1 MQNLNNQIWKSRI
14 STSTKLKLYN
24 TYILPVC
31 LYGSVCWAVTKR
43 VQSRHLSLFGHTA
56 RMLDEAD
63 VKKSSTASPW
73 KTGDHSAEPES
84 NDLSLN
90 EATDMA
96 QNHTRGN

>member
-1 MQNLNNQIWKSRI
+1 
-14 STSTKLKLYN
+14 
-24 TYILPVC
+24 
-31 LYGSVCWAVTKR
+31 
-43 VQSRHLSLFGHTA
+43 
-56 RMLDEAD
+56 MLDEAD